1 MSDFINP
8 NQRSRP
14 SRMND
19 SIRSE
24 SPNFVPITVN
34 FNGTSTFTGP
44 VNFGSGSISS
54 SRSQSPSFSNMPLP
68 NFNE

>member
-1 MSDFINP
+1 MSDSINP

-19 SIRSE
+19 STRSE
-24 SPNFVPITVN
+24 SPNSVPLTVN
-34 FNGTSTFTGP
+34 FYGTSTFTGP
-44 VNFGSGSISS
+44 VNFGSGSVSS